1 MVREAKP
8 LQNNFFPLSYK
19 GEGDLEGE
27 VEERSK
33 VECHQSMERVQ
44 TVEAQDNLLL

>member
-8 LQNNFFPLSYK
+8 LQNNFFPLSFE

-27 VEERSK
+27 VSQYLLSGEEVSL
-33 VECHQSMERVQ
+33 MY
-44 TVEAQDNLLL
+44 